1 MSDEEENRLARAIQE
16 SEAPHL
22 DPARRARIRH
32 RVLSAR
38 VARRET
44 IPARGLW
51 RRVALAAAGLAI
63 VSLALGGA
71 ASASLP
77 GDPTFPLKIEAER
90 LQLLFSPD
98 LYRRLESSLQHADRR
113 LDELELLAR
122 RDVTRL
128 PLAADAYSRSL
139 VDVRATIDA
148 IATSEHSDRAR
159 AFQEARTE
167 LDRHISRL
175 AVVHELTDGDVE
187 RALENARD
195 VDRRLREVETEDDRA
210 NDRNVPSPN
219 PAQGPSRTAAPTSG
233 SGGPGPGG
241 ERTPAIGPVTTP
253 RPSRTPDASRT
264 ADPTKTAAPLRTI
277 EPTRTPDPTRT
288 PEPVKTPE
296 QTRTPSPS
304 PSRS

>member
-1 MSDEEENRLARAIQE
+1 MSDEEENRLARAIQD
-16 SEAPHL
+16 SCSPQL
-22 DPARRARIRH
+22 DPARRARIRR

-38 VARRET
+38 VARQET
-44 IPARGLW
+44 MPARGFW

-90 LQLLFSPD
+90 LQLLLSPD

-113 LDELELLAR
+113 LAELELLAR

-128 PLAADAYSRSL
+128 PLAADAYSRTL
-139 VDVRATIDA
+139 ADVRATIDA
-148 IATSEHSDRAR
+148 IATSEHSDRER
-159 AFQEARTE
+159 AFEEARNK
-167 LDRHISRL
+167 LDWHISRL
-175 AVVHELTDGDVE
+175 AEVDGFTDGDVE

-195 VDRRLREVETEDDRA
+195 VDRRVREVESEDDPA
-210 NDRNVPSPN
+210 KDRKMPSPN
-219 PAQGPSRTAAPTSG
+219 PAKETSRTAAPTSE
-233 SGGPGPGG
+233 SSGPGPGA
-241 ERTPAIGPVTTP
+241 ERTPAIGPATSP

-264 ADPTKTAAPLRTI
+264 ADPTRTAAPLRTI
-277 EPTRTPDPTRT
+277 EPTRTPDPTQT

-296 QTRTPSPS
+296 ETRTPSPS

>member
-1 MSDEEENRLARAIQE
+1 MSDEEENRLARAIQD
-16 SEAPHL
+16 SDAPRL
-22 DPARRARIRH
+22 DPARRARIRR

-38 VARRET
+38 VARPET
-44 IPARGLW
+44 MPTLW

-77 GDPTFPLKIEAER
+77 GDPTFRLKIETER
-90 LQLLFSPD
+90 LQLLLSPD
-98 LYRRLESSLQHADRR
+98 LDRRLESSLQHADRR
-113 LDELELLAR
+113 LEELELLAR

-128 PLAADAYSRSL
+128 PLAADAYSRTL
-139 VDVRATIDA
+139 VDVRATIEA
-148 IATSEHSDRAR
+148 IATSESSDRAR
-159 AFQEARTE
+159 VFEEARTK
-167 LDRHISRL
+167 LDWHISRL
-175 AVVHELTDGDVE
+175 AEVHGLTDGDVE

-195 VDRRLREVETEDDRA
+195 VVRRVREVETEDDRA
-210 NDRNVPSPN
+210 KDRKMPSPN
-219 PAQGPSRTAAPTSG
+219 PAKETSRTAAPTSG

-241 ERTPAIGPVTTP
+241 ERTPAIGPATTP

-264 ADPTKTAAPLRTI
+264 ADPTKTAVPLRTI

-288 PEPVKTPE
+288 PEPLKTPE
-296 QTRTPSPS
+296 ETRTPSPS